1 VKRHISWFID
11 LYYNGQLDLDPPYQR
26 RSVWTLKDRK
36 FFLDTIFRNY
46 PCPAVF
52 LHKDIDGTSRKMIY
66 HVVDGKQ
73 RLETIMLF
81 VRNDVAMDRGYGDPR
96 LNGKKWKHI
105 ENEPDLKALFRDYAL
120 TVEFIDTHSRQYRY

>member
-1 VKRHISWFID
+1 VKRHIGWFID

-52 LHKDIDGTSRKMIY
+52 LHKDIDGTSRKMMY

-73 RLETIMLF
+73 RIEIMLLSK
-81 VRNDVAMDRGYGDPR
+81 DVAMDRIRGSR
-96 LNGKKWKHI
+96 LNGKVKHV
-105 ENEPDLKALFRDYAL
+105 ENEP
-120 TVEFIDTHSRQYRY
+120 T